1 MNKFLL
7 LIPMIVAIFLLFSIQ
22 AQALQI
28 TLAVSESAT
37 MLLSG
42 LGLLGLGAYLR
53 RKSKKA

>member
-7 LIPMIVAIFLLFSIQ
+7 LIPMIVAIFLLFSVQ
-22 AQALQI
+22 AQAFQI

-42 LGLLGLGAYLR
+42 LGLLGLGFYLR
-53 RKSKKA
+53 RRFKKA

>member
-7 LIPMIVAIFLLFSIQ
+7 LIPMIVVLFLFFSAQ
-22 AQALQI
+22 AHALQI

-42 LGLLGLGAYLR
+42 LGLLGLGTYLR
-53 RKSKKA
+53 RKSK